1 MTGVGIAYGLIGA
14 ATIAACA
21 HMIDQ
26 GYAWWQVLLMAVLGY
41 AMLPSYKRNYTR
53 KEDE

>member
-1 MTGVGIAYGLIGA
+1 MTGAGIAYGLIGA

-26 GYAWWQVLLMAVLGY
+26 GCEWWQVLLMAALGY
-41 AMLPSYKRNYTR
+41 AMLPRYTR
-53 KEDE
+53 KEDAQ